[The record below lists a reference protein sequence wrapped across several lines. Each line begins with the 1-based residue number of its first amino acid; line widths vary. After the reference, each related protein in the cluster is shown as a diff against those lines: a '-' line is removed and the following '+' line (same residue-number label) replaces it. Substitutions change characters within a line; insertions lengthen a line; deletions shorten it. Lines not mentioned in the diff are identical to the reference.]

1 MQLYPVKAKTKNC
14 VATVVEFA
22 SLNANKPIR
31 KFQELLEDYTL
42 SDQTGMAV
50 LNSFGA
56 KSLVSYGDAARSG
69 EVSLSAAM
77 EAADA
82 AGVEVRLQGRGII
95 GAIAALPFFSQ
106 CDQSVKLDQI
116 PRSEI
121 V

>member
-1 MQLYPVKAKTKNC
+1 M
-14 VATVVEFA
+14 EFA